1 MPETVDEHKTQE
13 WQREQAEHTPQKID
27 QTRSIPA
34 TTTQQVE
41 EQPAETPQ
49 QIRKG
54 IKKYIRAKRWF
65 KASDEYMKLLEI
77 NPYDLDALIGLAF
90 VLDMSDRYETLL
102 LVIRRLLEAEPNS
115 AIGLAYRARAYQKLD
130 RLSEAT
136 IANDQALL
144 LDKNLGLAWI
154 NRSGLQLLQ
163 QKYPEALR
171 SAQRATE
178 LAPKDSRAWANLGIA
193 LFNFNRL
200 AEAIEAFDKSL
211 EIDADQIVAL
221 QLKAE
226 IYCRIG
232 RMNEVIPLV
241 KRVLRLSPLDFT
253 ALTQGIQAYR
263 TLEQY
268 EDLKNFAQI
277 LTRHQPDN
285 AFAWEHYMRGL
296 RGLGKFAEASEAL
309 DHLLALDASNV
320 RFWTIKAD
328 TLYRLERYREAV
340 TTAERARRLDPD
352 YAPANRIYE
361 KSLRLMYQRKER
373 NKNNQA
379 Q

>member
-1 MPETVDEHKTQE
+1 MDEHKKQE
-13 WQREQAEHTPQKID
+13 WQREQADQTPQKTNLTVST
-27 QTRSIPA
+27 QTTPA
-34 TTTQQVE
+34 TNTQQPA
-41 EQPAETPQ
+41 EQAVETPQ

-54 IKKYIRAKRWF
+54 IKKYIRAKRWY
-65 KASDEYMKLLEI
+65 KASDEYLKLLDC

-90 VLDMSDRYETLL
+90 VLDMSERYDSLCHVT
-102 LVIRRLLEAEPNS
+102 RRLLEIEPNS
-115 AIGLAYRARAYQKLD
+115 AIGLAYKARAYQKLS

-144 LDKNLGLAWI
+144 LETRLGLAWI

-178 LAPKDSRAWANLGIA
+178 LAPKDARAWANLGIA
-193 LFNFNRL
+193 LFHFNRL
-200 AEAIEAFDKSL
+200 GEAIEAFDQSL
-211 EIDADQIVAL
+211 ELDEDQIVAL
-221 QLKAE
+221 QIKAE

-232 RMNEVIPLV
+232 RMSEVVPLV
-241 KRVLRLSPLDFT
+241 KRVIRLNPLDIT
-253 ALTQGIQAYR
+253 AITQGIQAYR
-263 TLEQY
+263 ALEKY
-268 EDLKNFAQI
+268 EELRHLAQVLI
-277 LTRHQPDN
+277 RYAPEN
-285 AFAWEHYMRGL
+285 AFAWEHYMRSL

-309 DHLLALDASNV
+309 DHLLALDSSNV

-340 TTAERARRLDPD
+340 TTAERARHINSD